1 LRIEVTKHKIKIFLP
16 PELTQIENR
25 GNKTQGKYLLPP
37 EIQQIEN
44 RGHKTNFFLPP
55 ELLQIEN
62 RGNKT
67 QNKYFYHQNSY
78 KLRTEVT
85 KHKINIF
92 TTRTPTDDQNN
103 SLFLNV
109 QKFIINSKRF
119 I

>member
-1 LRIEVTKHKIKIFLP
+1 MRTEVTKHKIDFFLP
-16 PELTQIENR
+16 PELPQIENQ
-25 GNKTQGKYLLPP
+25 GNKTQSK
-37 EIQQIEN
+37 
-44 RGHKTNFFLPP
+44 FFLPP

-85 KHKINIF
+85 KHKRNIF
-92 TTRTPTDDQNN
+92 TTRTPTDNQNN

-109 QKFIINSKRF
+109 QKFIINSKHF